1 MANYLNLST
10 AASCLKA
17 FDYMMEGR
25 KIKFVIQQKKLKGVQ
40 HFNLLAKVE
49 NGPTLRVA
57 YAKGKNVMKAAVEA
71 DFINKTFK
79 DRALAEQVYK
89 TGNFVGALQYLGFLA
104 QPVYDYRK
112 QKCDLLVKRPE
123 Y

>member
-17 FDYMMEGR
+17 FKYMMEGR
-25 KIKFVIQQKKLKGVQ
+25 KIKFIVQQKKIKGVK

-57 YAKGKNVMKAAVEA
+57 YAKGKNIMRAAVEA
-71 DFINKTFK
+71 DFIDKTFK
-79 DRALAEQVYK
+79 DRALAEQVYQ
-89 TGNFVGALQYLGFLA
+89 TGNFVGALQYLGFLT
-104 QPVYDYRK
+104 QPVYDCRK
-112 QKCDLLVKRPE
+112 KRCDLLVKRP
-123 Y
+123 